1 MIHHFQ
7 NRDLKLFVAAGV
19 FVVVVVVGGGDLGAV
34 TVKRLSNTSQPIVD
48 RSGTSTDHFSTE

>member
-19 FVVVVVVGGGDLGAV
+19 FVVVVVGGDLGAV